1 MAVNPSDTEEAIW
14 AFLAEARLL
23 GPTAARAQFL
33 QVWWLAQGL
42 LS

>member
-1 MAVNPSDTEEAIW
+1 VAVNPSDTEEAIW

-33 QVWWLAQGL
+33 QVWWLA
-42 LS
+42 